1 MRNQCSTG
9 IVLVT
14 MKPFGSGLLCT
25 VLAGGGLSGGAGH
38 KTRSSGESSRLP
50 SSIPEVR
57 APQVPVGPIVDP
69 DRPPFLGSALG
80 GLIGPMRVRVAAQT
94 FAELPSVAR
103 GHVIGYGVPI
113 DAPDGTEGYVTSVG
127 PAIRSA
133 PGPDE
138 LLSVLE
144 FVVNFTTSHA
154 DEVATR
160 LLVVWLCDKLNAARG
175 AGARHLTVDGEAVD
189 PDDRVAVE
197 RAVSAHLYG
206 LRQTSDRDD
215 GE

>member
-1 MRNQCSTG
+1 
-9 IVLVT
+9 
-14 MKPFGSGLLCT
+14 
-25 VLAGGGLSGGAGH
+25 
-38 KTRSSGESSRLP
+38 
-50 SSIPEVR
+50 
-57 APQVPVGPIVDP
+57 
-69 DRPPFLGSALG
+69 
-80 GLIGPMRVRVAAQT
+80 MRVRIAAQT
-94 FAELPSVAR
+94 FGELPSVTL
-103 GHVIGYGVPI
+103 GLVVGYGVPI

-127 PAIRSA
+127 PAVRSA

-154 DEVATR
+154 DQVATR
-160 LLVVWLCDKLNAARG
+160 LLVVWLCDKLTA

-206 LRQTSDRDD
+206 LHQTSDRDK
-215 GE
+215 GEG